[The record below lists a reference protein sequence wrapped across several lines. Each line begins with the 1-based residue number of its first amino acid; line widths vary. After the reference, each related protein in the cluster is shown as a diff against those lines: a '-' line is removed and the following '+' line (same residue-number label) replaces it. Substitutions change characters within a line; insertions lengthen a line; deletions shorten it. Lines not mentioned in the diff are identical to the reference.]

1 MVRCSVTGSLVASLL
16 RRLEGALRDPA
27 SFLSLL
33 RVTVPQEFYLEPWP
47 VQNARPCDSCP
58 GRGVS
63 PASAVDS
70 VSFGPV
76 RLWLWAHEVASLDVG
91 QVAVRWAALLCSCH
105 KGCPRDLL
113 WS

>member
-27 SFLSLL
+27 SLLPLL
-33 RVTVPQEFYLEPWP
+33 RATLPQDFCLEPWP
-47 VQNARPCDSCP
+47 MQNARPCDGYP
-58 GRGVS
+58 GRCVS

-70 VSFGPV
+70 GSLGPL
-76 RLWLWAHEVASLDVG
+76 RLWLWAHTVASLDVG
-91 QVAVRWAALLCSCH
+91 RVAVGWAILPCSRH
-105 KGCPRDLL
+105 KDCPRDLL